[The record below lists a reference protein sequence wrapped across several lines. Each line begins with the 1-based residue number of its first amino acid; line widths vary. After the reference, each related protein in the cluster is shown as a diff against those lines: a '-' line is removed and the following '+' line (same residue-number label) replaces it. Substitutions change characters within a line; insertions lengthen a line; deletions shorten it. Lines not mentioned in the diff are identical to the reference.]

1 MKSRVTGGVR
11 WPLPLL
17 ALLVALAGCGGG
29 GGGSTA
35 PPVSSAGLSV
45 RTVEDPAFSIAV
57 PKSWLSVDQQSARHT
72 RTSNPR
78 LRAAIVTL
86 TRTATPVRLIAVAP
100 AQGNAFAANMNV
112 IETRVPSSISFDD
125 LVKNEAKQIELASAV
140 HDLQQQT
147 VELPAGRAL
156 QLTYRV
162 RRRGYVR
169 QYFVKREDELYVL
182 TYTAALADG
191 PHYAP
196 TFDRSAHTF
205 RLG

>member
-29 GGGSTA
+29 GGSTA

-45 RTVEDPAFSIAV
+45 RKVEDPAFSIAV
-57 PKSWLSVDQQSARHT
+57 PKSWLSVDQRSARRT

-78 LRAAIVTL
+78 LRAAIRTL
-86 TRTATPVRLIAVAP
+86 TRPATPVRFIAVAP
-100 AQGNAFAANMNV
+100 AQGKTFAANMNV
-112 IETRVPSSISFDD
+112 IETRVPSSVSFDD
-125 LVKNEAKQIELASAV
+125 LVKNEANQIKLVSAL
-140 HDLQQQT
+140 HDLQQET

-156 QLTYRV
+156 RLTYRV
-162 RRRGYVR
+162 RRRGYVS
-169 QYFVKREDELYVL
+169 QYFVKHENELYVL

-196 TFDRSAHTF
+196 IFDRSAHTF